1 MKINVAAI
9 ILKRSTSL
17 SPVDKD
23 QNMSKILRIG
33 TRDSQ
38 LALWQAN
45 RVKKLLHE
53 QGIDA
58 NLVFI
63 KSEGDLDLATPLY
76 AMGVQGIFTRSLD
89 IALLNN
95 QIDLA
100 VHSMKD
106 VPVQL
111 PAGLLEAAVLERD
124 SPFDLLVPHPTRTI
138 SYSEDHEPS
147 LIASS
152 SLRRRAQWLHRF
164 PADQIAPIRGNVNT
178 RLRKLADSK
187 WLGAIF
193 AAAGLQR
200 IDLRP
205 ANAIELDWMIP
216 APAQGAILVVCRE
229 KDDLVFDQC
238 RKLHHEQSAFCVKIE
253 RDFLSALLGG
263 CSTPIGALAEIEED
277 EIFFRGNLLDPSGE
291 KKFSIEKR
299 ISVELGAALG
309 ISAAL
314 ELLSHGGK
322 ELIENKQH
330 V

>member
-1 MKINVAAI
+1 
-9 ILKRSTSL
+9 
-17 SPVDKD
+17 
-23 QNMSKILRIG
+23 MSKILRIG

-45 RVKKLLHE
+45 RVKKLLGE

-58 NLVFI
+58 DLVLI

-111 PAGLLEAAVLERD
+111 AAGLMEAAVLERD
-124 SPFDLLVPHPTRTI
+124 SPFDVLVPNPTRTDT
-138 SYSEDHEPS
+138 YSNDHSPS
-147 LIASS
+147 VIASS

-178 RLRKLADSK
+178 RLKKLADSE

-200 IDLRP
+200 IGLRP
-205 ANAIELDWMIP
+205 ANAVELDWMIP
-216 APAQGAILVVCRE
+216 APAQGAIMVVCRE
-229 KDDLVFDQC
+229 KDKLVFDQC
-238 RKLHHEQSAFCVKIE
+238 RNLHHEPSAFCVKIE
-253 RDFLSALLGG
+253 RDFLSTLLGG
-263 CSTPIGALAEIEED
+263 CSTPIGALAELEGD

-291 KKFSIEKR
+291 RKYSIEKK

-309 ISAAL
+309 ISAAH
-314 ELLSHGGK
+314 ELLSQGGK
-322 ELIENKQH
+322 ELIEKKQH

>member
-1 MKINVAAI
+1 
-9 ILKRSTSL
+9 
-17 SPVDKD
+17 
-23 QNMSKILRIG
+23 MSKILRIG

-45 RVKKLLHE
+45 RVKKLLRE
-53 QGIDA
+53 QGTDA
-58 NLVFI
+58 DLVPI

-89 IALLNN
+89 IALLSN

-111 PAGLLEAAVLERD
+111 PAGLMEAAVLERD
-124 SPFDLLVPHPTRTI
+124 SPFDLLVPHPTRTNT
-138 SYSEDHEPS
+138 YSIDHGPS
-147 LIASS
+147 VIASS

-164 PADQIAPIRGNVNT
+164 PADQIATIRGNVNT
-178 RLRKLADSK
+178 RLKKLKDSQ

-200 IDLRP
+200 IGLRP

-229 KDDLVFDQC
+229 KDEFVFDQC
-238 RKLHHEQSAFCVKIE
+238 RNLHHEQSAFCVKIE
-253 RDFLSALLGG
+253 RDFLSTLLGG
-263 CSTPIGALAEIEED
+263 CSTPIGALAEIAGD
-277 EIFFRGNLLDPSGE
+277 EIFFRGNLLDPSGG
-291 KKFSIEKR
+291 KKISIEKR
-299 ISVELGAALG
+299 ISIELGTTLG
-309 ISAAL
+309 ISAAH
-314 ELLSHGGK
+314 ELLSIGGK
-322 ELIENKQH
+322 ELIEKKQH
-330 V
+330 D

>member
-1 MKINVAAI
+1 
-9 ILKRSTSL
+9 
-17 SPVDKD
+17 
-23 QNMSKILRIG
+23 MSKKLRIG
-33 TRDSQ
+33 TRDSE

-45 RVKKLLHE
+45 RVKKLLGE

-58 NLVFI
+58 DLVPI

-89 IALLNN
+89 QALLNN

-111 PAGLLEAAVLERD
+111 PIGVMEAAILERD
-124 SPFDLLVPHPTRTI
+124 SPFDLLVPHPAGTDI
-138 SYSEDHEPS
+138 FLDDHAPS
-147 LIASS
+147 VIATS
-152 SLRRRAQWLHRF
+152 SLRRKAQWLHRF
-164 PADQIAPIRGNVNT
+164 PSDQIVPIRGNVNT
-178 RLRKLADSK
+178 RLKKLSDSE

-193 AAAGLQR
+193 AEAGLQR
-200 IDLRP
+200 IGLRP

-229 KDDLVFDQC
+229 KDEKVFDQC
-238 RKLHHEQSAFCVKIE
+238 RKLHHEQTAFCVKIE
-253 RDFLSALLGG
+253 RDFLSTLLGG
-263 CSTPIGALAEIEED
+263 CSTPIGALAEIEGE
-277 EIFFRGNLLDPSGE
+277 EIFFRGNLLDTAGE

-299 ISVELGAALG
+299 IAVELGTVLG
-309 ISAAL
+309 ISAAH
-314 ELLSHGGK
+314 ELISHGGK
-322 ELIENKQH
+322 ELIEKKQH